1 MFLERSAHLDI
12 SRLKSDLVSREAEI
26 DGRDE
31 SAPKTSDAS
40 NREQASS
47 LGSSLVGESVGSWLA
62 TTSDDLVVI
71 NTTKESVVEEKSTN
85 VKPAKPKS
93 RVSFANEVM
102 EVPTWGPM
110 EYDRKNR
117 DVDPAS
123 AAVEWE
129 LEKNVARLETLQVE
143 LERGSEG
150 LGLAIMGLGA
160 GGAELGLEKLGI
172 FVKSVTP
179 GGVAAKDGRVKEG
192 DQIIEVNGQ
201 SLVGVNQTH
210 AATVLRAALGTV
222 SFLLGRE
229 KVVEHQQANH
239 HHEELQVEESQT
251 TVSPE
256 SSALEEEGDGFDF
269 SPDSSVFEIGGG
281 GAGVDG
287 DLGSGGEGKQV
298 DELESGFIENEE
310 ISSTEERGVMCE
322 SGEQSMVIVGK
333 ERKPPLSQ
341 EAYVEVDE
349 VLMLDEAKDETEN
362 TEKAVNGNPVPEK
375 VETGH
380 ASEHKEIRARLE
392 PSMAEKYMGLMIE
405 HESTKR
411 QVVTLQRLLTQK
423 EEEYRV
429 KLADLGSKMVCFR
442 CGETMKKDEAVNRR
456 SSIISFGRTTQE
468 VSQSSPNFHSTPNP
482 SPTSALFLSRTSGV
496 AGLGASFCT
505 VPPVEEN
512 QRTKL

>member
-1 MFLERSAHLDI
+1 M
-12 SRLKSDLVSREAEI
+12 
-26 DGRDE
+26 G
-31 SAPKTSDAS
+31 
-40 NREQASS
+40 
-47 LGSSLVGESVGSWLA
+47 SVGSWLA
-62 TTSDDLVVI
+62 TTSDDLVAI
-71 NTTKESVVEEKSTN
+71 NTTKESVVEEKSTS

-102 EVPTWGPM
+102 EVLTWGPM

-129 LEKNVARLETLQVE
+129 LEKNVARLETLQVD

-160 GGAELGLEKLGI
+160 GAELGLEKLGI

-201 SLVGVNQTH
+201 SLVGVTQTH
-210 AATVLRAALGTV
+210 AATVLRSALGTV

-229 KVVEHQQANH
+229 KVVEQQHANH
-239 HHEELQVEESQT
+239 QHEQVQVEESQT

-256 SSALEEEGDGFDF
+256 SSALEEEEEDGFDF

-281 GAGVDG
+281 GGAGVDG
-287 DLGSGGEGKQV
+287 DLGGGGEGKQA

-310 ISSTEERGVMCE
+310 ISSTEERGIMCE
-322 SGEQSMVIVGK
+322 SGQQSMVIFD
-333 ERKPPLSQ
+333 EEHKPLIPQ
-341 EAYVEVDE
+341 EENVKVDE
-349 VLMLDEAKDETEN
+349 VLVLKDETEN
-362 TEKAVNGNPVPEK
+362 TGEAVNSYPAPEK
-375 VETGH
+375 VETGP
-380 ASEHKEIRARLE
+380 ASEHEEMSTRME
-392 PSMAEKYMGLMIE
+392 PSMAEKYMGLMME
-405 HESTKR
+405 QESTKR
-411 QVVTLQRLLTQK
+411 QVVTLQKLLTQR

-429 KLADLGSKMVCFR
+429 KLADLASKMVCFR
-442 CGETMKKDEAVNRR
+442 CGGTLKKDEAVNRR

-482 SPTSALFLSRTSGV
+482 SPTSALFS
-496 AGLGASFCT
+496 
-505 VPPVEEN
+505 
-512 QRTKL
+512 

>member
-1 MFLERSAHLDI
+1 M
-12 SRLKSDLVSREAEI
+12 
-26 DGRDE
+26 
-31 SAPKTSDAS
+31 
-40 NREQASS
+40 
-47 LGSSLVGESVGSWLA
+47 
-62 TTSDDLVVI
+62 
-71 NTTKESVVEEKSTN
+71 EEKNT
-85 VKPAKPKS
+85 KPAKPKS
-93 RVSFANEVM
+93 RVSFANEVT
-102 EVPTWGPM
+102 EVLTWGPM

-129 LEKNVARLETLQVE
+129 LEKNVARLETLQVD

-160 GGAELGLEKLGI
+160 GAELGLEKLSI
-172 FVKSVTP
+172 FIKIVTP

-201 SLVGVNQTH
+201 SLVGVTQTH

-256 SSALEEEGDGFDF
+256 SSALEEEEEDGFDF

-281 GAGVDG
+281 GGAGVDG
-287 DLGSGGEGKQV
+287 NLGGGGEGKQV

-310 ISSTEERGVMCE
+310 ISSTEERGIMCE
-322 SGEQSMVIVGK
+322 GGQQSMVIMD
-333 ERKPPLSQ
+333 EEHKPLISQ
-341 EAYVEVDE
+341 EENVKVDE
-349 VLMLDEAKDETEN
+349 VLVLKDETEN
-362 TEKAVNGNPVPEK
+362 TEETVNGNPAPEK

-380 ASEHKEIRARLE
+380 SSEHEDISARLE
-392 PSMAEKYMGLMIE
+392 PSIVEKYMGLMME
-405 HESTKR
+405 QESTKR
-411 QVVTLQRLLTQK
+411 QLVTLQKLLTEK

-429 KLADLGSKMVCFR
+429 KLADLASKMVCFR
-442 CGETMKKDEAVNRR
+442 CGETMMKKDEAAIRR

-468 VSQSSPNFHSTPNP
+468 VIN
-482 SPTSALFLSRTSGV
+482 
-496 AGLGASFCT
+496 
-505 VPPVEEN
+505 
-512 QRTKL
+512 

>member
-1 MFLERSAHLDI
+1 MILRSTLAKVKSLCKEKNGRGVQSHVQSGQGGSGCANVAILLAATSDRRKFLDEVCRRAGGGCVGESHLVGKQGSCGVANCKQEMMYLEHSAHLDM
-12 SRLKSDLVSREAEI
+12 SGPKADLISREAEI

-31 SAPKTSDAS
+31 SDSKPSDAS
-40 NREQASS
+40 IREQASS
-47 LGSSLVGESVGSWLA
+47 LGSSLVGESVGFWLA
-62 TTSDDLVVI
+62 TTSDDLVAI
-71 NTTKESVVEEKSTN
+71 NTTKESVVEEKNT
-85 VKPAKPKS
+85 KPAKPKS

-102 EVPTWGPM
+102 EVLTWGPM

-129 LEKNVARLETLQVE
+129 LEKNVASLETLQVE

-160 GGAELGLEKLGI
+160 GAELGLEKLSI
-172 FVKSVTP
+172 FIKIVTP

-201 SLVGVNQTH
+201 SLVGVTQTH
-210 AATVLRAALGTV
+210 AATVLRAALATV

-239 HHEELQVEESQT
+239 QHEEVQVEESQT

-287 DLGSGGEGKQV
+287 DLNSGGEGKQV
-298 DELESGFIENEE
+298 GELESGFIENEE
-310 ISSTEERGVMCE
+310 ISSTEERGIMCE
-322 SGEQSMVIVGK
+322 GGQQSMVIMD
-333 ERKPPLSQ
+333 EEHKPLISQ
-341 EAYVEVDE
+341 EENVKVDE
-349 VLMLDEAKDETEN
+349 VLVLKNETEN
-362 TEKAVNGNPVPEK
+362 TEETANGNPAPEK

-380 ASEHKEIRARLE
+380 SSEHEEISAPLE
-392 PSMAEKYMGLMIE
+392 PSIAEKYM
-405 HESTKR
+405 
-411 QVVTLQRLLTQK
+411 
-423 EEEYRV
+423 
-429 KLADLGSKMVCFR
+429 D
-442 CGETMKKDEAVNRR
+442 
-456 SSIISFGRTTQE
+456 
-468 VSQSSPNFHSTPNP
+468 
-482 SPTSALFLSRTSGV
+482 
-496 AGLGASFCT
+496 
-505 VPPVEEN
+505 
-512 QRTKL
+512 